1 MKTRSIVAIAL
12 VVAALGAG
20 GWWLAQ
26 SDAPHQHQLEKRTS
40 AEGKTYYTCSMH
52 PQVRQDEKGTCPICG
67 MKLIER
73 EEGPAGGMAM
83 SGGGKEP
90 MYWYDPMQPDQH
102 FDKPG
107 KSPFMDMQLVPKY
120 ADATGGMP
128 GGSTLVQIDP
138 RMAQNLGLRVAPA
151 KSGTFWQRVDAVGSV
166 ALDERRIVTVESRT
180 AGWIETLDV
189 RAEGDVVKKG
199 QRLAALYSPELFA
212 ARQELK
218 LAESSGDAALVKAS
232 EQRLRLLGGGAGG
245 GSQSGVF
252 APASGFV
259 MELMAR
265 QGAQIAPGMPL
276 MKLADLSQVWLLVE
290 IPEVQAG
297 WVTEGRSAE
306 ARLKSLPGQM
316 FKGRVDYLYP
326 QLDTT
331 TRTLKARLVFDNAD
345 GLLRP
350 GMFADVTLFGGAQR
364 EVLLVPTEAVIR
376 TGTRTVVMVAEG
388 AGRYR
393 PAHVEAGPERNGETV
408 ILSGLEV
415 GQNVVVSGQ
424 FLIDSEAS
432 LLGAYQRM
440 GAGAGMSDG
449 MSKMEGKGGKD
460 MPAVEGMSDMQPP
473 PGMGEM
479 SGTSTE
485 KTP

>member
-1 MKTRSIVAIAL
+1 MKTRSILAVVG
-12 VVAALGAG
+12 VVALFGAG

-26 SDAPHQHQLEKRTS
+26 SDAPHKHQLEKRMS
-40 AEGKTYYTCSMH
+40 AKGKTYYSCSMH
-52 PQVRQDEKGTCPICG
+52 PQVRQDEPGSCPICG
-67 MKLIER
+67 MKLTQRTEA
-73 EEGPAGGMAM
+73 PTGGMVT
-83 SGGGKEP
+83 SGAEKKP
-90 MYWYDPMQPDQH
+90 LYWYDPMRPDQH

-120 ADATGGMP
+120 ADESAGAASAT
-128 GGSTLVQIDP
+128 VVEIDP
-138 RMAQNLGLRVAPA
+138 RMAQNLGLRIAPA
-151 KSGTFWQRVDAVGSV
+151 KTGTFWQRVDAVGSV
-166 ALDERRIVTVESRT
+166 ALDERRIVTVESRA
-180 AGWIETLDV
+180 AGWIEKLDV
-189 RAEGDVVKKG
+189 RAEGDVVKQG

-218 LAESSGDAALVKAS
+218 LAEASGDAALVKAS
-232 EQRLRLLGGGAGG
+232 QQRLRLLGGGAGAS
-245 GSQSGVF
+245 SQSGVF

-265 QGAQIAPGMPL
+265 EGAQIAPGMPL

-297 WVTEGRSAE
+297 WIKEGRSAE
-306 ARLKSLPGQM
+306 ARLKSLPGKV
-316 FKGRVDYLYP
+316 FEGRVDYLYP
-326 QLDTT
+326 QLDTM
-331 TRTLKARLVFDNAD
+331 TRTLKARLVFDNAE
-345 GLLRP
+345 GALRP

-364 EVLLVPTEAVIR
+364 DVLLVPTEAVIR

-388 AGRYR
+388 EGRYR
-393 PAHVEAGPERNGETV
+393 PAHVEAGPERDGETV
-408 ILSGLEV
+408 ILSGLEA

-440 GAGAGMSDG
+440 GAGSGMSEG
-449 MSKMEGKGGKD
+449 MQSVEEMKD
-460 MPAVEGMSDMQPP
+460 KPAMEGMSDMRQKSEMEP
-473 PGMGEM
+473 M
-479 SGTSTE
+479 SGTSME